1 MKKNNLSKK
10 IIDITEL
17 AQEKFLAV
25 FCRFVGDSLSYSKKF
40 GCFRRSVSTL
50 VAIDLAV
57 FPVINTLM
65 DVSG

>member
-25 FCRFVGDSLSYSKKF
+25 FCRFVGDGLSYS
-40 GCFRRSVSTL
+40 
-50 VAIDLAV
+50 
-57 FPVINTLM
+57 
-65 DVSG
+65 